1 MIKLPALPHQKS
13 TLMRKLFRYMF
24 VFALVL
30 LTLLFIGMF
39 LIGGFTGTKSR
50 ISDTLHFQSEVFEQ
64 QVRNHYDGLAV
75 LSIQLSEDSAK
86 LIENYLTAKKMDF
99 SELNG
104 SEESI
109 HALQE
114 LLIDSLIRKLW
125 EADCTGAFLMLE
137 AQVNPENG
145 DASSKSGLY
154 LQRNSID
161 ENDSRILLYRG
172 LSDIGKAKNCMPHRK
187 WRLEFS
193 TDSFPNYE
201 ELKAEAALPLRT
213 AYRVTDVSALPGTD
227 QHVMLMT
234 IPIFGSDG
242 SFYGF
247 CGFEI
252 NESYFRYRFSQPS
265 ELNHAIFCLG
275 RRSENTRDA
284 GQLLSAGVIGVAY
297 RKPTGTFTSGSFGSG
312 LKRWESES
320 EEYIG
325 LATEVDLT
333 PGDCVSTV
341 SVLLSKEDYN
351 RIAAGDT
358 LRIILLILVFLF
370 AAIGFSLFFV
380 RRYLKPIQES
390 IRQWKAGQYEA
401 EETGID
407 EIDDLFAFFAQK
419 QHERNDLI
427 ASYHEKHSLLQDSLD
442 KLQDEHDRTK
452 RELDRIADE
461 AHRGLDSDSYELF
474 TEQLTKLTKRE
485 HEVFNLYVEGKSSKE
500 IMEIMCISSNGL
512 KYHNKNIYMK
522 LGVPSRKE
530 LLRYAAIM
538 KQKEGG

>member
-1 MIKLPALPHQKS
+1 MIKLPALSHQKS

-39 LIGGFTGTKSR
+39 LIGGLTGTKSR
-50 ISDTLHFQSEVFEQ
+50 IADTLHFQGEVFEQ
-64 QVRNHYDGLAV
+64 QIRTQYDGLAV
-75 LSIQLSEDSAK
+75 LSIQLSENSAK
-86 LIENYLTAKKMDF
+86 VIENYLTAKKIDF
-99 SELNG
+99 SDLNG

-109 HALQE
+109 HTLQE

-125 EADCTGAFLMLE
+125 EADCTGTFLILE
-137 AQVNPENG
+137 AQVNPEAG
-145 DASSKSGLY
+145 DAASRSGIY

-172 LSDIGKAKNCMPHRK
+172 LSDVGKSQSCMPHRK
-187 WRLEFS
+187 WRLEFAM
-193 TDSFPNYE
+193 DSFPNYE
-201 ELKAEAALPLRT
+201 ELKAEAALPLRK
-213 AYRVTDVSALPGTD
+213 AYRITDVTTLPGTD
-227 QHVMLMT
+227 QHAMLMT

-242 SFYGF
+242 SLYGF

-265 ELNHAIFCLG
+265 ELNHAVFCLG
-275 RRSENTRDA
+275 RKSENTWDA
-284 GQLLSAGVIGVAY
+284 SRLLSAGVTGVAF
-297 RKPTGTFTSGSFGSG
+297 RKPTGTFSSVDFGNG
-312 LKRWESES
+312 LKKWRSEGA
-320 EEYIG
+320 EYIG
-325 LATEVDLT
+325 LAKEVQLT
-333 PGDCVSTV
+333 PGDCASTV

-351 RIAAGDT
+351 RIAAEDT
-358 LRIILLILVFLF
+358 LRIVLLILVFLF

-390 IRQWKAGQYEA
+390 IRLWKNGQYEA

-427 ASYHEKHSLLQDSLD
+427 ASYHEKHHRLQDSLD
-442 KLQDEHDRTK
+442 KLQDEHDRTR

-474 TEQLTKLTKRE
+474 IEQLTKLTKRE
-485 HEVFNLYVEGKSSKE
+485 HEVFNLYVEGKTSKE

-538 KQKEGG
+538 KRT